1 MGGWLVG
8 GHGGGKGGERGFTC
22 AIAVVVVN
30 WDAGLVDG
38 QLFEVGA
45 AVAVQLGVE
54 VGEETALQQRVLGEI
69 DSADDVAG
77 LELVRLDWFVA

>member
-1 MGGWLVG
+1 MG
-8 GHGGGKGGERGFTC
+8 EGFTC
-22 AIAVVVVN
+22 TITVVVMD
-30 WDAGLVDG
+30 WDARLVNG

-54 VGEETALQQRVLGEI
+54 VREETALQQRVFGKV

-77 LELVRLDWFVA
+77 LELVRLDWFVASVRSM